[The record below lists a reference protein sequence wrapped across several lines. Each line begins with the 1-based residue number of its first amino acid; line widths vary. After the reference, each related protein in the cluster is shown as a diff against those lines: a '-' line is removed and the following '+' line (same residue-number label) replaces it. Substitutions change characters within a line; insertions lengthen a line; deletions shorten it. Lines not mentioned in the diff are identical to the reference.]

1 MTDVFFSLH
10 VRMKLNKKNRAK
22 MFDLHLGLTFDWRE
36 TGILRWRILLWM
48 AVFGICLSVGGWFL
62 HVEMPG
68 GRGAARQ
75 PGAVVLLPADNPRLH
90 QYVLRN
96 TPLPVRGSVWADP
109 VTAGPIGE
117 TGVTLPSL
125 RSADTPLAP
134 LPHAA
139 VPTVADQVWR
149 MWLHP
154 DFHIRAMMNP
164 SLDVSG
170 TCIPYLSF
178 CSPGLEGRIA
188 TAGVLDGFSGS
199 EDHTGLRS
207 EFFVVVNVW
216 GVPCQVLLLDSSGSA
231 GADES
236 AMRFARSLRWAPSR
250 EPRSGTMSIEWK
262 EEEDL

>member
-1 MTDVFFSLH
+1 
-10 VRMKLNKKNRAK
+10 MKLNKKSRDK
-22 MFDLHLGLTFDWRE
+22 IFDLHLGLTFDWRE
-36 TGILRWRILLWM
+36 TGLLRWRIFLWM
-48 AVFGICLSVGGWFL
+48 LFFGVCAFAAGLFV
-62 HVEMPG
+62 HVEVPEISS
-68 GRGAARQ
+68 REEQ

-96 TPLPVRGSVWADP
+96 TPLPVRGPVWADP
-109 VTAGPIGE
+109 VTAGPTGE
-117 TGVTLPSL
+117 MGVTLPSP

-134 LPHAA
+134 LPPVS

-149 MWLHP
+149 MWQHP

-164 SLDVSG
+164 SLEISG

-178 CSPGLEGRIA
+178 CSPGLDGRIV
-188 TAGVLDGFSGS
+188 TAGALSGFSRS

-207 EFFVVVNVW
+207 DFFVVVDVW
-216 GVPCQVLLLDSSGSA
+216 GVPSQVLLLESSGSN

-236 AMRFARSLRWAPSR
+236 AMRFARSLRWVPSK

-262 EEEDL
+262 EEEP

>member
-1 MTDVFFSLH
+1 MCIRDRS
-10 VRMKLNKKNRAK
+10 RAK
-22 MFDLHLGLTFDWRE
+22 IFDLHVGLTFDWRE

-48 AVFGICLSVGGWFL
+48 LLFGVCASVAAVFV
-62 HVEMPG
+62 HVEVPG
-68 GRGAARQ
+68 VRRRGDQ

-96 TPLPVRGSVWADP
+96 TPLPVRGPVWADP

-134 LPHAA
+134 LPPVS

-149 MWLHP
+149 MWQHP

-178 CSPGLEGRIA
+178 CSPGLDGRIV
-188 TAGVLDGFSGS
+188 TAGSLSGFSRS

-207 EFFVVVNVW
+207 EFFVVVDVW
-216 GVPCQVLLLDSSGSA
+216 GVPSQVLLLESSGSN

-236 AMRFARSLRWAPSR
+236 AMRFARSLRWVPSR

-262 EEEDL
+262 EEEP